1 MFRVCVELNN
11 NIWEIDCANFA
22 DLLQQLADE
31 AYPKDTK
38 LFYRDADE
46 TICVVSDEQDFYE
59 ARLQQHSGNKIK
71 LYAANDVTSAN
82 MIIPRSTFLA
92 NSMTRRI
99 LDETVISEESQFV
112 CGERHLK
119 TDLTDSQIEANV
131 QKV

>member
-11 NIWEIDCANFA
+11 NIWEIDCTNFA
-22 DLLQQLADE
+22 DLLQQLADG

-46 TICVVSDEQDFYE
+46 TICVVSDEQDFHE
-59 ARLQQHSGNKIK
+59 ARLQQHSGSKIK
-71 LYAANDVTSAN
+71 LYAATDATSAN
-82 MIIPRSTFLA
+82 QIIPTNAFLA

-99 LDETVISEESQFV
+99 LDDTVISDYSEFV

-131 QKV
+131 

>member
-1 MFRVCVELNN
+1 MFQVCVELNN
-11 NIWEIDCANFA
+11 NIWEIDCTNFA
-22 DLLQQLADE
+22 DLLQQLADD

-46 TICVVSDEQDFYE
+46 TICVVSDEQDLHE
-59 ARLQQHSGNKIK
+59 ARLQQHSGSKIK
-71 LYAANDVTSAN
+71 LYAATDATSAN
-82 MIIPRSTFLA
+82 QIIPTNAFLA

-99 LDETVISEESQFV
+99 LDTTVLSDYSEFV

-131 QKV
+131 